1 MNICLLVFSDKRD
14 IKIDIAIPSK
24 IPFSFVSDE
33 TERLKIIAKISNI
46 SNKDNA
52 RTILNDLLAE
62 YGKLPTEIYHLTN
75 IALLKAVASKQNVKT
90 ISITPTKMSITYYE
104 DIDITKLMKKVTAFK
119 YFKFEKAA
127 LPTISLNTKDF
138 SVQTALRYFLEFLQ
152 T

>member
-1 MNICLLVFSDKRD
+1 MILKLILQFHQ
-14 IKIDIAIPSK
+14 
-24 IPFSFVSDE
+24 
-33 TERLKIIAKISNI
+33 RLKIIAKISNI
-46 SNKDNA
+46 TNKNKA

-90 ISITPTKMSITYYE
+90 ISITPTKMAITYYE

-127 LPTISLNTKDF
+127 MPTISLSQKDF